1 MAKLKPWYQVVTPR
15 EDLRENRPLDAS
27 EFAVHLD
34 HIRDGRAH
42 ADYLEPARFFER
54 TYITKSLLDL
64 SSQVVRRLSGQKVET
79 SAVFNMATQFGGGKT
94 HSLTAL
100 YHLANGGE
108 KAAAWKGVESIL
120 SRAQVAKVP
129 KGDVAV
135 FVGTEFDVIDGRG
148 EPGEPRRRTPWGEV
162 AWQLGGEK
170 SFDVVAKHDA
180 DGISPAGDVIR
191 KMLPKGPVLI
201 LMDELLN
208 YVSRARKI
216 GLGDQ
221 FYNFLHNLSEEIRA
235 RDNAVLCVSIPASEL
250 EMTAEDQRD
259 HERLKKLLDRL
270 GKAIMMSSETE
281 FAEIIRRRLFE
292 WHGHTDDANK
302 AIAEYAHWASDHA
315 GELAGVDASGAHEM
329 FRAAYPFHPAVL
341 SVFERKWQGLPRF
354 QRTRGVLRLLALWV
368 SRAYQ
373 EEHRQASREALI
385 GLGSAPLDDPTFRA
399 AVFEQLGSDRLEV
412 PVVTDIAGRKDS
424 HSVRLDREATEEIKK
439 ARLHQKAATAIFFE
453 SNGGQS
459 QSRAEASVA
468 EIKMAVGDPSL
479 NLADVDHVLEQLVTA
494 SFYLSWDKSRYRF
507 SLSPNLNQLLV
518 TRRAEVKPDAIA
530 KRIREET
537 ETLFKEGQ
545 QPFERRFSPAKSND
559 VPDRPELTLVVMGPE
574 TSAGDQ
580 GTLRLMD
587 SIVRDAGSAGRTFK
601 SALIFSAPDPG
612 SAASEAARNLLAWEA
627 IDDDHESKSRLD
639 DTQRRQLTESVKRA
653 KKDLREALWRSY
665 RYLYLLNKENTLR
678 EVDLGQ
684 ITSSMAG
691 SLSELIL
698 NRLIKDDEVTDAVGA
713 NRLLKYWPPA
723 LSEWSTKALR
733 DAFFSS
739 PLLPR
744 LVRGEVI
751 KRTVATGVTQGLI
764 GYAHRDAS
772 GRLVLDRFNDSLSEL
787 EVEIADDILIL
798 KAEDARRLL
807 EPPRI
812 AQLSLRPDRM
822 MLEPGERA
830 TFTLGA
836 LDQYGNAIAVSG
848 AEWSSTTG
856 QVSADGTLEVGQQT
870 GRFVVRAKVG
880 EHEATAE
887 VSITVNESW
896 KYKPSVSPT
905 TPSGMTLSW
914 SGTLTTQKWTTF
926 YMKVLTRI
934 ATLPGIEIR
943 VEFKVPV
950 EDENGQHLSDEIRN
964 GLREVGVTED
974 VRLLDSVGST
984 SPSARPSP

>member
-1 MAKLKPWYQVVTPR
+1 MAKLKPWYQVITPR

-42 ADYLEPARFFER
+42 PDYRDPARFFER
-54 TYITKSLLDL
+54 TYLTKNLLDL
-64 SSQVVRRLSGQKVET
+64 SSQVIRRLSGVKVET

-100 YHLANGGE
+100 YHLANAGE
-108 KAAAWKGVESIL
+108 KAAGWKGVESIL
-120 SRAQVAKVP
+120 TRAQVPKVP
-129 KGDVAV
+129 KADVAV
-135 FVGTEFDVIDGRG
+135 FVGTEFDVVDGRG
-148 EPGEPRRRTPWGEV
+148 EPGEPRRRTPWGEIG
-162 AWQLGGEK
+162 WQLGKGK

-180 DGISPAGDVIR
+180 EGIAPAGDVIR
-191 KMLPKGPVLI
+191 KMLPSGPVLI

-221 FYNFLHNLSEEIRA
+221 FYNFLHNLSEEVRG

-259 HERLKKLLDRL
+259 HERLKKLLDRV
-270 GKAIMMSSETE
+270 GKAIMMSAETE

-302 AIAEYAHWASDHA
+302 VVSEYAHWASDHA
-315 GELAGVDASGAHEM
+315 GELAGIETGSAHET
-329 FRAAYPFHPAVL
+329 FRAAYPFHPSVL

-368 SRAYQ
+368 ARAYQ

-424 HSVRLDREATEEIKK
+424 HAVRLDREATDEVKK
-439 ARLHQKAATAIFFE
+439 ARLNQKAATAIFFE

-468 EIKMAVGDPSL
+468 EVKTAVGDPSI
-479 NLADVDHVLEQLVTA
+479 NLADVDHVLEQLVAA
-494 SFYLSWDKSRYRF
+494 SFYLSWDKNRYRF

-537 ETLFKEGQ
+537 EALFRDGQ
-545 QPFERRFSPAKSND
+545 TFERRFSPTKSND

-574 TSAGDQ
+574 TPAGEQ
-580 GTLRLMD
+580 ATLRLME
-587 SIVRDAGSAGRTFK
+587 SIARDVGTSGRTFK
-601 SALIFSAPDPG
+601 SALIFTAPDPSG
-612 SAASEAARNLLAWEA
+612 AASEAARNLLAWEA
-627 IDDDHESKSRLD
+627 IDDDNESKARLD
-639 DTQRRQLTESVKRA
+639 DAQRRQLSESVKRA

-665 RYLYLLNKENTLR
+665 RYLYLLNKENSLR

-698 NRLIKDDEVTDAVGA
+698 SRLTKDDEVTDAVGA

-723 LSEWSTKALR
+723 LTEWSTKALR

-751 KRTVATGVTQGLI
+751 KRTVATGVSQGLI
-764 GYAHRDAS
+764 GYAHRDPG
-772 GRLVLDRFNDSLSEL
+772 GRLVLDRFNETMSEL
-787 EVEIADDILIL
+787 QVEIADDVFVV
-798 KAEDARRLL
+798 KADDARRML
-807 EPPRI
+807 EPPRV
-812 AQLSLRPDRM
+812 AQLTLRPDRL
-822 MLEPGERA
+822 MLGPGERA
-830 TFTLGA
+830 TFVLGA
-836 LDQYGNAIAVSG
+836 MDQYGHPIAVSD

-856 QVSADGTLEVGQQT
+856 TIAPDGNLQAGNET
-870 GRFVVRAKVG
+870 GRFIVRAKAG
-880 EHEATAE
+880 GHEAIAD
-887 VSITVNESW
+887 VSISINESW
-896 KYKPSVSPT
+896 KHKPT
-905 TPSGMTLSW
+905 TATTPPQGKTLSW

-934 ATLPGIEIR
+934 ATLPGIRIR
-943 VEFKVPV
+943 VEFTVPMSG
-950 EDENGQHLSDEIRN
+950 DNGEHLSDELRS
-964 GLREVGVTED
+964 GLREVGLADD
-974 VRLLDSVGST
+974 VQVNESEET
-984 SPSARPSP
+984 A